1 MRVCNKVRGMISLAA
16 KAGRVVSG
24 ESAVRAAAQKGQ
36 AALLLADKNASA
48 NTMDRM
54 GRLATAY
61 ALPLLYVEEL
71 GASIGRPGRTMV
83 AVCDAGFAKAIA
95 GKYDECEHG
104 GVVVE

>member
-24 ESAVRAAAQKGQ
+24 ESAVKAAAQKGQ
-36 AALLLADKNASA
+36 AALLLADRDASA

-61 ALPLLYVEEL
+61 ALPLLYVENL

-83 AVCDAGFAKAIA
+83 AVCDAGWAKAIA
-95 GKYDECEHG
+95 GSMTNVNT
-104 GVVVE
+104 GV

>member
-54 GRLATAY
+54 GRHRHSRCSMWRNWARASAGPEGRWSLCATR
-61 ALPLLYVEEL
+61 ALPKPSP
-71 GASIGRPGRTMV
+71 ASMTNV
-83 AVCDAGFAKAIA
+83 NT
-95 GKYDECEHG
+95 
-104 GVVVE
+104 GV